1 MNEPVSSPEEQA
13 EKHQPKQEVQPGLE
27 VQPEQEVQ
35 PHIINVDSG
44 DANADDTNKLFD
56 LTDDATSPL
65 EVIAAI
71 NKTAALVT
79 ESMPEIQ
86 VAKRCHVGAIR
97 ERNEDSCL
105 VFMSETGGHF
115 PLMPFGLYI
124 VADGM
129 GGHQNG
135 HLASKSASRMVAGNI
150 INKIYMPLLREDGNP
165 IQAPIQ
171 EVMTEAVQAAH
182 HAIYNPDPEEDGGTT
197 LTSALILG
205 RRLYIAHVGDTR
217 VYLKTDDTFEMLT
230 TDHSLVQRLQEV
242 GQLTAEEATF
252 YQYRHIL
259 LRALGQGEEE
269 DIEVDTYMRR
279 LPESGILLLC
289 TDGLS
294 GMVTDD
300 AMQEILNQ
308 DIPLDQKA
316 NDLFEAAMAAG
327 GYDNITAILVQFHL

>member
-1 MNEPVSSPEEQA
+1 MNETANSVEGQS
-13 EKHQPKQEVQPGLE
+13 EKHQEAPPIEPTFVE
-27 VQPEQEVQ
+27 A
-35 PHIINVDSG
+35 DG
-44 DANADDTNKLFD
+44 DNGSLDDTNRLSA
-56 LTDDATSPL
+56 LPDDRTSPL
-65 EVIAAI
+65 EPMAVI
-71 NKTAALVT
+71 NKTAASRN
-79 ESMPEIQ
+79 EPMPHIQ
-86 VAKRCHVGAIR
+86 VAKRCDVGAIR

-129 GGHQNG
+129 GGHQDG
-135 HLASKSASRMVAGNI
+135 HLASKTASRMVARNI
-150 INKIYMPLLREDGNP
+150 INKIYMPLLQEDGNP

-217 VYLKTDDTFEMLT
+217 VYLKTDDKFETLT
-230 TDHSLVQRLQEV
+230 TDHSLVQRLQDV

-259 LRALGQGEEE
+259 LRALGQGEEGE
-269 DIEVDTYMRR
+269 IEVDTYMRL
-279 LPESGILLLC
+279 LPKSGILLLC

-294 GMVTDD
+294 GMITDR
-300 AMQEILNQ
+300 AMEEILNQ
-308 DIPLDQKA
+308 DVSLDQMA
-316 NDLFEAAMAAG
+316 DNLYEAAMAAG
-327 GYDNITAILVQFHL
+327 GYDNITAILVQFRL

>member
-1 MNEPVSSPEEQA
+1 MNEPASFPEEQS
-13 EKHQPKQEVQPGLE
+13 EKHQDELPIQSQ
-27 VQPEQEVQ
+27 
-35 PHIINVDSG
+35 ISDSDSG
-44 DANADDTNKLFD
+44 NANSDDTNKLSD
-56 LTDDATSPL
+56 LPGDTTSPL
-65 EVIAAI
+65 ESIAAI
-71 NKTAALVT
+71 NKATALAADFN
-79 ESMPEIQ
+79 PEIQ
-86 VAKRCHVGAIR
+86 VAKRCHMGAVR

-105 VFMSETGGHF
+105 VFMTETGGHF
-115 PLMPFGLYI
+115 PLMPFGLYV

-135 HLASKSASRMVAGNI
+135 HLASKTASRMVARNI
-150 INKIYMPLLREDGNP
+150 INKIYMPLLQEDGNP

-182 HAIYNPDPEEDGGTT
+182 HTIYDPDPDQDGGTT

-217 VYLKTDDTFEMLT
+217 VYLKSDDKFEMLT

-269 DIEVDTYMRR
+269 EIEVDTYMRL
-279 LPESGILLLC
+279 LPKSGILLLC

-294 GMVTDD
+294 GMVSDD

-308 DIPLDQKA
+308 EVSLDQMA
-316 NDLFEAAMAAG
+316 NDLLRSSNG
-327 GYDNITAILVQFHL
+327 CWWL